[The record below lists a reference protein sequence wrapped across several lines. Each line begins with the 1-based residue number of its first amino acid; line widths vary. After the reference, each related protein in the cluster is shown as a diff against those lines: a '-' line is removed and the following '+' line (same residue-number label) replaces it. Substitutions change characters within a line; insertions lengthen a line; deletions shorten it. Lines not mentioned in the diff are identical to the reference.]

1 MCLAIPMRVTRVEG
15 DPSDFTISQV
25 ATVDA
30 DGISREVRLDI
41 VDHWPTVGDYV
52 IVHAGFAI
60 HSLVAEE
67 ALKNIA
73 LLRELA
79 ATMPEELLS
88 CPPSGDETPRRIP

>member
-1 MCLAIPMRVTRVEG
+1 MKVTAVQG
-15 DPSDFTISQV
+15 DPDDFLNSQI

-41 VDHWPTVGDYV
+41 VDYWPKVGDYV

-60 HSLVAEE
+60 HSLVEEE

-73 LLRELA
+73 LLKELA
-79 ATMPEELLS
+79 ENTPDELLS
-88 CPPSGDETPRRIP
+88 

>member
-1 MCLAIPMRVTRVEG
+1 MCLAIPMRVTSVQG
-15 DPSDFTISQV
+15 DPDDFNGNQI

-41 VDHWPTVGDYV
+41 VDHWPKVGDYV
-52 IVHAGFAI
+52 IIHAGFAI
-60 HSLVAEE
+60 HSLVEEE

-79 ATMPEELLS
+79 EKTPNELL
-88 CPPSGDETPRRIP
+88 T